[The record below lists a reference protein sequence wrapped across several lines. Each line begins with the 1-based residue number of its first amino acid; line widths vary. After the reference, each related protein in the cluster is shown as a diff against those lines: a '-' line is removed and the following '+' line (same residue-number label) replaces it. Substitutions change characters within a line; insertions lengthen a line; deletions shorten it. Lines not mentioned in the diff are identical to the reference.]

1 MSRTERIW
9 NGQVKSEWVD
19 YNNHMNDAAYAE
31 VFSKALDEMI
41 KKIGLDDA
49 FRKKQQ
55 YTMYTLETHVLYRKE
70 ALLDE
75 KLDVFVQVLDKDEK
89 RLHVWLEMKND
100 GQELLAVSEQM
111 IMGMDQ
117 TAGRP
122 APFPPSIVE
131 GIAELPHAEAGVLP
145 EMAGR
150 SIGIK
155 RK

>member
-1 MSRTERIW
+1 MSNTVRIW
-9 NGQVKSEWVD
+9 NGRVQAEWVD
-19 YNNHMNDAAYAE
+19 YNNHMNDAAYAI
-31 VFSKALDEMI
+31 VFSEALDEMI
-41 KKIGLDDA
+41 KKIGLDES

-89 RLHVWLEMKND
+89 RLHIWLEMKNG

-117 TAGRP
+117 SAGRP
-122 APFPPSIVE
+122 AAFPPSIVD
-131 GIAELPHAEAGVLP
+131 GIAELPHAEAGAFP